1 MEKQT
6 YVPPC
11 MQTIIVL
18 QRELVCASAV
28 GATFS
33 NEGFGADEEDFIW

>member
-6 YVPPC
+6 YEPPRT
-11 MQTIIVL
+11 QTIIVL

-28 GATFS
+28 EATFS
-33 NEGFGADEEDFIW
+33 NEGYGADEESFIW